1 MLFIKTHKKF
11 SILREPMVQL
21 RLKAKPNGL
30 RLMIPPLM
38 VRSNHGFLR
47 RKLVEPW
54 VIQHFGSALLIPLPL
69 KETYGFLFN
78 IVVSDVFL

>member
-1 MLFIKTHKKF
+1 MLFIKTHKKDF
-11 SILREPMVQL
+11 NFKGTYGS
-21 RLKAKPNGL
+21 
-30 RLMIPPLM
+30 LMIPPLM
-38 VRSNHGFLR
+38 TNTKYGFIR

-78 IVVSDVFL
+78 IVVSDIFL